1 MTLRPAAEGTG
12 IRFRRVDRP
21 GTVPVV
27 AHPLNASVVD
37 GLICLGD
44 PGGTS
49 VLGVDRLLAALAAA
63 EIDNILIELSGP
75 ELPAMDGTP
84 RPLLLL
90 LECAG
95 TVEQARPPRM
105 LEMLWPVEV
114 ASALGRICLEP
125 ADGLQLAI
133 EGPAAATDAIVTSWS
148 KREARGAA
156 LDALGGLALIPAHI
170 TGRYVERNGDSALRC
185 ALAKA
190 LIADHTSYRIT
201 TPWPSTM
208 CEADQLARAS

>member
-21 GTVPVV
+21 GAVPVV

-37 GLICLGD
+37 GSICLGD

-95 TVEQARPPRM
+95 TVEQACPPRM
-105 LEMLWPVEV
+105 LEILRPRGDRVR
-114 ASALGRICLEP
+114 LGSDPPGAGRR
-125 ADGLQLAI
+125 
-133 EGPAAATDAIVTSWS
+133 AT
-148 KREARGAA
+148 AR
-156 LDALGGLALIPAHI
+156 H
-170 TGRYVERNGDSALRC
+170 
-185 ALAKA
+185 
-190 LIADHTSYRIT
+190 
-201 TPWPSTM
+201 
-208 CEADQLARAS
+208 